1 MKIQKILQLA
11 IIALCL
17 LLSKTAAATE
27 DSVKI
32 RDGSPPPEVFDLSF
46 AGGTVQE
53 FVAEVE
59 KAFERSIRGGQRPN
73 FIVPPESS
81 SLKVPKLELRS
92 VDTETLMNAV
102 STLLGP
108 REHVWRRAGRSTWIF
123 FTEPD
128 RRTTQAFFV
137 GHLLKKFK
145 IEDVTTAIDTVWQMA
160 PSTKTDL
167 KYHKD
172 TQLLIIRADKPQ
184 LETAS
189 NVLLQLRDALA
200 IDAGNEQTPNSSKK
214 R

>member
-1 MKIQKILQLA
+1 M

-17 LLSKTAAATE
+17 VLCRTVVAAEKSANPQE
-27 DSVKI
+27 
-32 RDGSPPPEVFDLSF
+32 GPQAEVFDLSF
-46 AGGTVQE
+46 PGGTVTE
-53 FVAEVE
+53 FVTEIG
-59 KAFERSIRGGQRPN
+59 KAFERSIRGGQKPN
-73 FIVPPESS
+73 FLVPVESN

-108 REHVWRRAGRSTWIF
+108 RDHIWRRVGRSTWIL

-145 IEDVTTAIDTVWQMA
+145 IDDITTAIETVWQMA

-189 NVLLQLRDALA
+189 NVLIQLRDALA
-200 IDAGNEQTPNSSKK
+200 VDGSGGEQTVPRK

>member
-1 MKIQKILQLA
+1 M
-11 IIALCL
+11 
-17 LLSKTAAATE
+17 AAEKPANSQE
-27 DSVKI
+27 
-32 RDGSPPPEVFDLSF
+32 GPQAEVFDLSF
-46 AGGTVQE
+46 PGGTVTE
-53 FVAEVE
+53 FVTEIG
-59 KAFERSIRGGQRPN
+59 KAFERSIRGGQKPN
-73 FIVPPESS
+73 FLVPAEAS

-108 REHVWRRAGRSTWIF
+108 REHVWRRTGRSTWIF
-123 FTEPD
+123 VTEPD

-145 IEDVTTAIDTVWQMA
+145 IEDITTAIDTVWQMA

-189 NVLLQLRDALA
+189 NVLIQLRDALA
-200 IDAGNEQTPNSSKK
+200 VDLTGSEQTGSRKH
-214 R
+214 